1 MADILNIEV
10 LPDGTL
16 KVTSDAVS
24 MQNHMAAEA
33 FLRESSRLM
42 GGESKRVRRVDVHGN
57 LRHALDAHA
66 SDGHTHEH
74 DGHVHQH

>member
-1 MADILNIEV
+1 MADILNVEV

-16 KVTSDAVS
+16 KITTDVVS

-42 GGESKRVRRVDVHGN
+42 GGTSKRVRRVNIGSS
-57 LRHALDAHA
+57 LKHALDAHA
-66 SDGHTHEH
+66 ADGHTHDDH
-74 DGHVHQH
+74 HVHA